1 MNDEQI
7 KKLINDASI
16 DTLAERIKESPMYP
30 TYQRAVKKGG
40 ESTEKLLAALSMVQ
54 ALVDNEFDVQM
65 KKVAFDVLFNA
76 IDLRLSSEIRNSN
89 VEEVD

>member
-30 TYQRAVKKGG
+30 TYQRAVKKG
-40 ESTEKLLAALSMVQ
+40 EKALRSCSQ
-54 ALVDNEFDVQM
+54 RYLWF
-65 KKVAFDVLFNA
+65 KHL
-76 IDLRLSSEIRNSN
+76 
-89 VEEVD
+89 